1 MNRHHHDQSYNEN
14 EPLADDFIDVGD
26 TSEYYRNSDMSTSSI
41 SLTPASS
48 GVRVSSSF
56 GNRVQPMSQQQSQVQ
71 QASTPQTR
79 PGATYYVQRLHAS
92 TYNKWT
98 APRVDPAPTHS
109 ANANLSSLEVK
120 STLLRPASTYA
131 RPTYGH
137 QRNSGLPNSILASS
151 LNANKTKQK
160 KGQGNRKH
168 CNCTKSQ
175 CLKLYCECFANG
187 EFCLDCNCKDCH
199 NNLTHEMERSRA
211 IKSSLDRNPNA
222 FKPKIGVASKVGKTA
237 TDLERLHQKGC
248 HCKKSNCLKNYC
260 ECYEAKVPCTDRCKC
275 QSCRN
280 TEEDRSVRFKEK
292 FTAAGL
298 AQLTAAAANEARATS
313 VNSDEEAENFN
324 EEPDPKSQPWF
335 YMTDD
340 VIEAATKCMVSY
352 AHEVE
357 AKIEDVDSDGSE
369 ELERGLL
376 AEFSRCIGQIV
387 ESAKSISTQQRR
399 R

>member
-14 EPLADDFIDVGD
+14 EQLADDFIDVGD
-26 TSEYYRNSDMSTSSI
+26 TSEYYRNSDTPTNSTSMA
-41 SLTPASS
+41 PASA
-48 GVRVSSSF
+48 GARNSSSF
-56 GNRVQPMSQQQSQVQ
+56 DNRTQSTNQQQLQAQ
-71 QASTPQTR
+71 QTSNAQQTR

-98 APRVDPAPTHS
+98 SSQNADPAPTHS
-109 ANANLSSLEVK
+109 ANANLIK
-120 STLLRPASTYA
+120 STLLRPASSYA

-199 NNLTHEMERSRA
+199 NNLTHEIERTRA

-357 AKIEDVDSDGSE
+357 AKMGDLDIDGSE

-376 AEFSRCIGQIV
+376 SEFSRCIEQIV
-387 ESAKSISTQQRR
+387 DSAKSISTQQRR

>member
-14 EPLADDFIDVGD
+14 EQLADDFIDVGD
-26 TSEYYRNSDMSTSSI
+26 TSEYYRNSDTPTNSTSMA
-41 SLTPASS
+41 PASA
-48 GVRVSSSF
+48 GARNSSSF
-56 GNRVQPMSQQQSQVQ
+56 DNRTQSTNQQQLQAQ
-71 QASTPQTR
+71 QTSNAQQTR

-98 APRVDPAPTHS
+98 SSQNADPAPTHS

-120 STLLRPASTYA
+120 STLLRPASSYA

-160 KGQGNRKH
+160 KRTG
-168 CNCTKSQ
+168 KSKALQ
-175 CLKLYCECFANG
+175 LHKIPMFEIVLRMFCE
-187 EFCLDCNCKDCH
+187 
-199 NNLTHEMERSRA
+199 
-211 IKSSLDRNPNA
+211 RNPNA

-324 EEPDPKSQPWF
+324 EEPDPKRS
-335 YMTDD
+335 
-340 VIEAATKCMVSY
+340 ATKCMVSY

-357 AKIEDVDSDGSE
+357 AKMGDLDIDGSE

-376 AEFSRCIGQIV
+376 SEFSRCIEQIV
-387 ESAKSISTQQRR
+387 DSAKSISTQQRR